1 VELAIGIL
9 AFVAVALA
17 SWAVTRP
24 GENLVVRRIQY
35 GASAPVAVE
44 RRPGESFG
52 QRLLGPS
59 LAHIGRLVVDLLPG
73 RLLARIDRML
83 TMADSRLSLA
93 QFVGLWAG
101 SVILGGALFVY
112 LSQTRMRMPPLQF
125 VVVLLIAFFVFGAG
139 PYILLRGRVKR
150 RQKAITRGLPY
161 ALDLLVT
168 CVEAGLGVDAAIA
181 AVTEKT
187 SGPITEIFA
196 GYLKEVGLGRTRRE
210 ALAEIADR
218 SGVLDLIAL
227 ATSIAQAEQM
237 GVTIGDAL
245 RLQARELRITHR
257 QRVEAAAQRAPVLM
271 TIPLAICFMPAMIAV
286 TAVPAILH
294 LMHYVGNLGSLT
306 R

>member
-1 VELAIGIL
+1 MELAIGAL

-17 SWAVTRP
+17 SWAALHPR
-24 GENLVVRRIQY
+24 ENLVVRRIQY
-35 GASAPVAVE
+35 GSSASTTIE
-44 RRPGESFG
+44 QRPGESVG

-59 LAHIGRLVVDLLPG
+59 LARVGRILVDLLPS

-101 SVILGGALFVY
+101 SVVLGGALFVY
-112 LSQTRMRMPPLQF
+112 LSQMRMRMTPLQL
-125 VVVLLIAFFVFGAG
+125 VLVLLVAIFVFGVG

-150 RQKAITRGLPY
+150 RQQAITRGLPY

-187 SGPITEIFA
+187 TGPIAEIFA
-196 GYLKEVGLGRTRRE
+196 GYLREVGLGRTRRE
-210 ALAEIADR
+210 ALAQVAER
-218 SGVLDLIAL
+218 SGVPDLIAL
-227 ATSIAQAEQM
+227 AASIAQAEQM

-294 LMHYVGNLGSLT
+294 LMRYVGNLGSLT

>member
-1 VELAIGIL
+1 MELTIGIL

-17 SWAVTRP
+17 SWAMIRP
-24 GENLVVRRIQY
+24 GENLVARRIQY
-35 GASAPVAVE
+35 GTSAPVAVE

-59 LAHIGRLVVDLLPG
+59 LARIGRLVVDLLPG

-83 TMADSRLSLA
+83 IMASSRLPLA

-101 SVILGGALFVY
+101 SIVLGGALFVY
-112 LSQTRMRMPPLQF
+112 LSQTRTRMTPLQL
-125 VVVLLIAFFVFGAG
+125 VIVLLIMFFVFGVG

-150 RQKAITRGLPY
+150 RQQAITRGLPY

-187 SGPITEIFA
+187 TGPITEIFA

-210 ALAEIADR
+210 ALAEVADR
-218 SGVLDLIAL
+218 SGVADLIAL
-227 ATSIAQAEQM
+227 AASIAQAEQM

-294 LMHYVGNLGSLT
+294 LMHYVSNLGSLT